1 MQRKLAV
8 LFGVA
13 AGAGLGWMLSQRA
26 LREHR
31 EDLFSVNP
39 LKRLAALTGLG
50 GMVSVESVQ
59 LLRDYLD
66 WERHPALR
74 RRAKALVRRMEA
86 ALG

>member
-1 MQRKLAV
+1 MRRKLAV
-8 LFGVA
+8 LVGAAAGVA
-13 AGAGLGWMLSQRA
+13 LGWILSQHA
-26 LREHR
+26 LRQHR
-31 EDLFSVNP
+31 EDLFSANP
-39 LKRLAALTGLG
+39 LKRLTALTGLQG
-50 GMVSVESVQ
+50 TVAVETVR

>member
-1 MQRKLAV
+1 MQRKWAV

-13 AGAGLGWMLSQRA
+13 TGAALGWLLSQQALKQHRA
-26 LREHR
+26 
-31 EDLFSVNP
+31 DLFSPNP
-39 LKRLAALTGLG
+39 IKRLTALTGLRRTVG
-50 GMVSVESVQ
+50 VETVR

-74 RRAKALVRRMEA
+74 RQAQAIVRRMEA

>member
-1 MQRKLAV
+1 MRRKLAV
-8 LFGVA
+8 IFGVA
-13 AGAGLGWMLSQRA
+13 AGAALGWLLSQRA

-31 EDLFSVNP
+31 ADLFSASP
-39 LKRLAALTGLG
+39 LKRLTALTGLRG
-50 GMVSVESVQ
+50 AVGVETVQ

>member
-8 LFGVA
+8 LFGVV
-13 AGAGLGWMLSQRA
+13 AGAALGWTLSQRA

-31 EDLFSVNP
+31 EDLFSPNP
-39 LKRLAALTGLG
+39 LKRLAALTGLNG
-50 GMVSVESVQ
+50 SVGVETVQ